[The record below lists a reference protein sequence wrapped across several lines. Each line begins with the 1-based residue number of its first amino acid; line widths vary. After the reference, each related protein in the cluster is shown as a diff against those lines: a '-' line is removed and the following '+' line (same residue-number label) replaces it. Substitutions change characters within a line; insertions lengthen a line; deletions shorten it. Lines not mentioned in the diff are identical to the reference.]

1 MNLDLKQVDGQI
13 LLVSQFTLLANLRKG
28 NRPSYDHAADPKIA
42 EALYDKAFSLF
53 EEQGVPVSGG
63 VFGAHMH
70 VRYTNDGPVTFTL
83 DA

>member
-1 MNLDLKQVDGQI
+1 MNLDLKQVDGHI
-13 LLVSQFTLLANLRKG
+13 LLVSQFTLLATSKKAIA
-28 NRPSYDHAADPKIA
+28 SYDRAADPKIA